1 MLYQHSDVGGAVVAE
16 MVRRRATRR
25 LQGANSK
32 LKKSLRAADLLSNR
46 QYFTKEARHR
56 TIDLCACLQPLP
68 SIDTETIHLVVK

>member
-1 MLYQHSDVGGAVVAE
+1 

-56 TIDLCACLQPLP
+56 TIDLCA
-68 SIDTETIHLVVK
+68 